1 MTQPDPASIQATTD
15 ILDGNLRLTAN
26 GYYAE
31 YRVSN
36 PRLYRGLS
44 RSEKLD
50 VGTAHHQL
58 FRQLI
63 PHNPLIGGFL
73 RPETEAEIVAKSMA
87 GESGALMD
95 ARSVPQY
102 AQMVLDRIQALIQ
115 DTQSEEDPA
124 PWPRERQLVVAFPVG
139 KTRQEA
145 RINRDRILSELPTSW
160 RFTPAQAEDMEWLW
174 TASINRGVLYMPAPA
189 VAGRIADFP
198 PAYFDDGAKDD
209 RIEGFTKNKRPAV
222 LKITPENSAAAY
234 QVVLKVNFP
243 TGHMPFP
250 GGTELFTVLNR
261 TRLHADWVIQCEH
274 LPYPRVVAANERDRK
289 TIESNKYETE
299 LEPHRVNDDAIAE
312 ELLNAY
318 EAKLAINKGD
328 SVRYVALIAVGG
340 PTLADVNKSV
350 NFLSE
355 VFDHLGISFERIAGL
370 QTEMWSA
377 MLPGNPVSMYVSALA
392 DELDIEGFSEMVPF
406 TSSAIGSR
414 TGPIYG
420 RDIKSGL
427 GNLFRIDTR
436 AILEN
441 NQSSNLV
448 VMGGLGAGKTTLLRT
463 GAIFDSVLNHLW
475 FGYDRTE
482 LAELVNIARHVIG
495 HIILDLPNPEY
506 SVCPLMTFATR
517 PDLASRHALA
527 TYIRLFKFEMGS
539 DESVALS
546 EALTVRSIQGENA
559 LNERITSTVKLGEV
573 LAASSDPA
581 TQRVARHLRMWR
593 NFAFAR
599 ALFDDS
605 LKPIDYSA
613 PAIVLRTYG
622 MPAAT
627 STELNN
633 EHLYRRLAP
642 EKLYVEAVYELTG
655 HAIREH
661 YFNSPKICSIYL
673 PEAWHLATRP
683 VGMEMIEICAH
694 DSRKHGVNFWMDGHM
709 ASDWLPGQTKLMGI
723 KLVGR
728 TEEEGAME
736 NLERAGLHPEHNPE
750 FFGDVVSGFKTPG
763 RFHVRFFDQI
773 GTVQLF
779 LPTDAELRASMSTT
793 FRAAS

>member
-1 MTQPDPASIQATTD
+1 MTQPSPASIQATTD
-15 ILDGNLRLTAN
+15 IVDGNLRLTAN

-73 RPETEAEIVAKSMA
+73 RPETEAEIVAKSLT
-87 GESGALMD
+87 GEGGALMD

-102 AQMVLDRIQALIQ
+102 AQMVIDRIQALVQ
-115 DTQSEEDPA
+115 DAQAQENPA
-124 PWPRERQLVVAFPVG
+124 PWPRERELIVAFPVG
-139 KTRQEA
+139 KNLQDA

-160 RFTPAQAEDMEWLW
+160 RFTPAQPEDMEWLW

-189 VAGRIADFP
+189 AAGRIADFT

-209 RIEGFTKNKRPAV
+209 RIEGYTRHKRPAV
-222 LKITPENSAAAY
+222 LKITPENGAPAY

-250 GGTELFTVLNR
+250 GGTELFAVLDR

-274 LPYPRVVAANERDRK
+274 IPYSRVVAANERDRK

-377 MLPGNPVSMYVSALA
+377 MLPGNPVSMYVNSLA

-441 NQSSNLV
+441 DQSSNLV

-475 FGYDRTE
+475 FAYDRTE
-482 LAELVNIARHVIG
+482 LGEFARIARHIIG
-495 HIILDLPNPEY
+495 HIILDLANPDR
-506 SVCPLMTFATR
+506 SVCPLKTF
-517 PDLASRHALA
+517 RHAPEIA
-527 TYIRLFKFEMGS
+527 SKHAFTTYTRLFKFELGR
-539 DESVALS
+539 DEAVALS
-546 EALTVRSIQGENA
+546 EALVVASINGKNA
-559 LNERITSTVKLGEV
+559 LGQRIEDTKTLQEV
-573 LAASSDPA
+573 LLATDDAAA
-581 TQRVARHLRMWR
+581 QRVGRHLRMWS
-593 NFAFAR
+593 NFPFAR
-599 ALFDDS
+599 ALFDPS
-605 LKPIDYSA
+605 LDPIDYNA

-622 MPAAT
+622 LPAAT
-627 STELNN
+627 ADEQNN
-633 EHLYRRLAP
+633 EHLFKRLSP

-655 HAIREH
+655 QAIREH
-661 YFNSPKICSIYL
+661 YFTSPKICSIYL

-683 VGMEMIEICAH
+683 VGVEMIEICAH
-694 DSRKHGVNFWMDGHM
+694 DSRKHGVNFWQDGHL
-709 ASDWLPGQTKLMGI
+709 ATDWLPGQTALMGI

-728 TEEEGAME
+728 TEEEAALN

-750 FFGDVVSGFKTPG
+750 FFGDVVSGFTPG